1 MDFEKQPDPAQQPAP
16 ADGSDRL
23 SASAP
28 EAPAPPT
35 PPAAPVA
42 PAPPTAP
49 TPPAPPAA
57 PTPPVAPAYADP
69 QGALRASDA
78 DRDRV
83 ADILAEALAMGRLDA
98 EEHAERV
105 EAVYRAKTV
114 GELEPIV
121 RDLPAADG
129 GPAAPRTAP
138 APAAYGPEDAEGNAD
153 QLLAVFS
160 STTRK
165 GRWRVARRTNVF
177 AIFGNV
183 EIDLTEAIFAQPL
196 TTINATSIFG
206 NVEIRVPENISLRG
220 SGAGILGNFEV
231 TTLEGVDPQAPL
243 VVVNGYSVFG
253 NVEARPK
260 RGKWVIDLQSK
271 VRKHLGH

>member
-1 MDFEKQPDPAQQPAP
+1 MP
-16 ADGSDRL
+16 
-23 SASAP
+23 
-28 EAPAPPT
+28 
-35 PPAAPVA
+35 PVA
-42 PAPPTAP
+42 PAA
-49 TPPAPPAA
+49 PAA
-57 PTPPVAPAYADP
+57 PAPAPAYADP

-78 DRDRV
+78 DRDRI
-83 ADILAEALAMGRLDA
+83 ADILAEALAEGRLDA

-121 RDLPAADG
+121 RDLPAAG
-129 GPAAPRTAP
+129 GAPSAPRAEP

-165 GRWRVARRTNVF
+165 GRWRVARRTNAF
-177 AIFGNV
+177 AIFGNI

-220 SGAGILGNFEV
+220 SGTGILGNFEV

-243 VVVNGYSVFG
+243 VVVNGYALLG

-260 RGKWVIDLQSK
+260 RGKWVVDLQTK
-271 VRKHLGH
+271 LRKHLGH